1 MQICLK
7 ADFHSKISKAYD
19 ECKEY
24 LFEKQLEFS
33 FYSHYFSEQ
42 LVRNRCMKCMS
53 DDFISKLTK
62 NYFI

>member
-19 ECKEY
+19 EFKEY

-53 DDFISKLTK
+53 DDFI
-62 NYFI
+62 